1 MLDGEFQVP
10 NCAQNGYS
18 QKLFPLKIVLQ
29 SDSNCNSYYP
39 YGYNHNENKTGT
51 QAKNAFFF
59 GADGSQGHRDCQGYG
74 GGHPGA
80 VGAVTFGKPSGEIIP

>member
-51 QAKNAFFF
+51 QAKNILFLVPM
-59 GADGSQGHRDCQGYG
+59 ADRTPEIAKGMG
-74 GGHPGA
+74 
-80 VGAVTFGKPSGEIIP
+80 VGIRARSER